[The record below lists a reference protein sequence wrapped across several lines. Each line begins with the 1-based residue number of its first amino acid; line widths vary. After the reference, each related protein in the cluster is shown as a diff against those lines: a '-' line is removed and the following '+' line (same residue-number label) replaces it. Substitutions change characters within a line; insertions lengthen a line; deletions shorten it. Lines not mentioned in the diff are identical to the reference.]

1 MVMDDLKQMAGNN
14 SNEEGGAG
22 GVATAVAR
30 YQQARTDGLCHEG
43 ALEVA
48 LAGVEDEVVTAVS
61 QQIIKEKADVAGW

>member
-1 MVMDDLKQMAGNN
+1 MDDLKQMAGNN
-14 SNEEGGAG
+14 SNEEDGA
-22 GVATAVAR
+22 ATAVAR

-61 QQIIKEKADVAGW
+61 QQIIKEQADVAVG